1 MNSYYEN
8 IYYSIYDENLPC
20 RNYSADHYL
29 QEAKKLKHNA
39 DALVCKYSPYT
50 YIFNQINLS
59 NLLMFVAIVG
69 HYSLLA
75 FSPFFSLIG
84 LRKLYTILMLWY
96 LSLNVG
102 MH

>member
-1 MNSYYEN
+1 MKIIT
-8 IYYSIYDENLPC
+8 IYYKNLHC

-39 DALVCKYSPYT
+39 DALVCKHSHIYL
-50 YIFNQINLS
+50 FNQINLS
-59 NLLMFVAIVG
+59 FHLLFVSIVPQCIS
-69 HYSLLA
+69 HYLY
-75 FSPFFSLIG
+75 SPFFSLIG

-102 MH
+102 MR